1 MYLGVE
7 PLWGFTASFCPN
19 PVAFQA
25 ELFCFLDSGPET
37 LVHICNA
44 SLLIEWKL
52 RSRAPK
58 KHVQGFLWWQMPVSL
73 CLIWELG
80 AQTGTGRG
88 WHSIQEPFPCETS
101 KLSSRGTSSLARR
114 GFFMSYSI
122 KNSPQRHPSLSL
134 SLCFRLGRRLAG
146 WRQSC
151 RRKATRW
158 HCSVGKWWWSSEQQS

>member
-1 MYLGVE
+1 MYHGVE
-7 PLWGFTASFCPN
+7 PLRGFTASFCPN

-25 ELFCFLDSGPET
+25 ELFCFLDNGPET
-37 LVHICNA
+37 LVHIRNA

-58 KHVQGFLWWQMPVSL
+58 TRTGGPMVADASFPMSDMRAGSPDWDGEGLAQHSGAISLWNIKTGQPWNFQSSQERLFHVLQHQNFLPK
-73 CLIWELG
+73 
-80 AQTGTGRG
+80 T
-88 WHSIQEPFPCETS
+88 PP
-101 KLSSRGTSSLARR
+101 
-114 GFFMSYSI
+114 
-122 KNSPQRHPSLSL
+122 SL

-158 HCSVGKWWWSSEQQS
+158 HCSVGKWWWSSELPS